1 MRLDELQLAGAQPS
15 PIQRASPVVAT
26 PQSTPTVT
34 GASDNNAKSSILN
47 LVRKS
52 EKFPKDSP
60 VHAYINK
67 FLNSI
72 LSYVPDLAVQEAS
85 RAYPQNL
92 VDANKELT
100 IALLQSISK
109 LSPEAQ
115 ELIIQGAN
123 DAQESIEKFE
133 KAASE
138 LMKIKP
144 VQKAFER
151 QNVTIQLDV
160 KGNIAKMDTDIE
172 DTAKQF
178 AKDFNLPLK
187 WARNLIGMFDVNIT
201 REQRQE
207 FLAACRSGDALNVA
221 KMIQDGEGAVESYVL
236 LKKPELKQVYN
247 SVKDTLLDIS
257 LSTGQRGATG
267 PFEAMMAIMGKCKK
281 PDTNEGGDLK
291 FGDLKFE
298 VKATSIGAVTESPTA
313 GKNSTA
319 WLDSTAGKEIAGSTL
334 RSVANNWLFENPKF
348 SKNLNQRFRDNWKQ
362 ADFRPTGLPYL
373 RECFVSLMNTNGV
386 PPAPGKKLIKHM
398 MGTMFPNIVNLQ
410 KEGYDFDAAC
420 TRIVSAIGKID
431 SATIAKEQGIM
442 ALLEYIT
449 GKGNDGF
456 VFFNSST
463 QKFKIVMGIQGV
475 LKEMAS
481 TESNLH
487 FENTMTMGK
496 SAKASPGIYYGAK
509 PSSPEGQAYLKMYN
523 SSPERVAQLKQVEA
537 ERAAAKENK
546 QLAMI
551 QAAKEGETEYEFDGK
566 MYKVTNAA
574 LKKYFEPDLDQE
586 EKPKKPKK
594 RR

>member
-15 PIQRASPVVAT
+15 PVQRAAPVVAA
-26 PQSTPTVT
+26 PQSAPTAT

-47 LVRKS
+47 LVKKS
-52 EKFPKDSP
+52 EKFPEDSP

-92 VDANKELT
+92 VDANKELA

-109 LSPEAQ
+109 LSPETIALITQ
-115 ELIIQGAN
+115 EAN
-123 DAQESIEKFE
+123 DAQHSIEKFE

-151 QNVTIQLDV
+151 QNVTIQLDT
-160 KGNIAKMDTDIE
+160 KGNIGALDADIE
-172 DTAKQF
+172 KTAQQF
-178 AKDFNLPLK
+178 AKDFKLPLK
-187 WARNLIGMFDVNIT
+187 WARNLIGMFEVNIS

-207 FLAACRSGDALNVA
+207 FLAACRAGTALDVN
-221 KMIQDGEGAVESYVL
+221 KMIQDGEGKVEDYVL
-236 LKKPELKQVYN
+236 LAQPELKEVYN

-267 PFEAMMAIMGKCKK
+267 PFEAMMAIMGGCKK
-281 PDTNEGGDLK
+281 PGINEGGDLK
-291 FGDLKFE
+291 FGNLKLE
-298 VKATSIGAVTESPTA
+298 VKATSIGAVTESATS
-313 GKNSTA
+313 GTNSTA
-319 WLDSTAGKEIAGSTL
+319 WLDSTAGKEISGSTL
-334 RSVANNWLFENPKF
+334 RSVGNDWLNNYATELRANKQFQE
-348 SKNLNQRFRDNWKQ
+348 NWKK
-362 ADFRPTGLPYL
+362 ADFRPKGIESLKQCL
-373 RECFVSLMNTNGV
+373 VNLMNTDGV
-386 PPAPGKKLIKHM
+386 PAAPGKKLIKYM
-398 MGTMFPNIVNLQ
+398 MATMFPNIVSLQ
-410 KEGYDFDAAC
+410 KEGYDFDKAC
-420 TRIVSAIGKID
+420 TRIISAIGKLD
-431 SATIAKEQGIM
+431 TKTISKEQGIM

-475 LKEMAS
+475 LNEA
-481 TESNLH
+481 TATGSNLH

-509 PSSPEGQAYLKMYN
+509 PNSPEGQEYLKKYN
-523 SSPERVAQLKQVEA
+523 SSPERVEQLRQIEA
-537 ERAAAKENK
+537 EKAAARENK

-551 QAAKEGETEYEFDGK
+551 QAAKEGETEFEFDGK
-566 MYKVTNAA
+566 MHPVTKAA
-574 LKKYFEPDLDQE
+574 LKKYFEPDLVTS
-586 EKPKKPKK
+586 KKSKK
-594 RR
+594 LKNRR